1 MTKAVAVSGSFDDLR
16 SAQVRFLQE
25 AARLGPVQVL
35 LWSDEQV
42 QAHAGRPP
50 RFSAEERRYL
60 LEALRYVD
68 RVTDPAAAFDP
79 DTLPGAARMGAGWW
93 AVGEAED
100 SPGKRAF
107 AAVHGLEYRV
117 VRSGELRGFPAG
129 PPGSGGPAAAAPGGP
144 QRKVV
149 ATGCFDWFHSGHVRF
164 FEEASELGDLYV
176 VAGHDAN
183 VRLLKGEGHPLF
195 PQEERRY
202 LVQSVRHVRQALV
215 SSGTG
220 WLDAEPE
227 IEALRPDIY
236 VVNEDG
242 DKPEKRAYCEANGIE
257 YVVLKRKPKE
267 GLPRRQSTDL
277 RGY

>member
-1 MTKAVAVSGSFDDLR
+1 MTNAVAVSGAFDDLR

-50 RFSAEERRYL
+50 KFPAGERRYL

-68 RVTDPAAAFDP
+68 RVTVPAAGFDP
-79 DTLPGAARMGAGWW
+79 DTLPDAERPAAGWW

-107 AAVHGLEYRV
+107 AAAHGLEYRV

-129 PPGSGGPAAAAPGGP
+129 PPQAVGPLSGGP
-144 QRKVV
+144 QRKVIL
-149 ATGCFDWFHSGHVRF
+149 TGCFDWFHSGHVRF
-164 FEEASELGDLYV
+164 FEEASAFGDLYV
-176 VAGHDAN
+176 VVGHDAN
-183 VRLLKGEGHPLF
+183 VRLLKGLGHPLF

-202 LVQSVRHVRQALV
+202 LVQAVRHVRQALV
-215 SSGTG
+215 SSGAG

-227 IEALRPDIY
+227 IQALRPEIY
-236 VVNEDG
+236 IVNEDG

-267 GLPRRQSTDL
+267 GLPCRQSTDL